1 MNHLITTY
9 IDFIQIIGGLVIFG
23 VAVYAVK
30 QMLLRAQKRIEPVDV
45 RVEDWLKD
53 SILYV
58 NKLRK

>member
-45 RVEDWLKD
+45 RVED
-53 SILYV
+53 
-58 NKLRK
+58 